1 MPAANLDIKSIK
13 TYLSGLKEKL
23 DELGRHL

>member
-1 MPAANLDIKSIK
+1 MPADNLDIKSVK
-13 TYLSGLKEKL
+13 NFLTGLKSKL